1 MDNLSLNDVSHT
13 FFRHSGAP
21 AHNTTET
28 QLLNENF
35 GTNWTGTN
43 VPVRCLPRSPDLTP
57 QFFSLGRR

>member
-35 GTNWTGTN
+35 FLWGDGKGKLHKNTAGSAGQKIK
-43 VPVRCLPRSPDLTP
+43 VRNS
-57 QFFSLGRR
+57 